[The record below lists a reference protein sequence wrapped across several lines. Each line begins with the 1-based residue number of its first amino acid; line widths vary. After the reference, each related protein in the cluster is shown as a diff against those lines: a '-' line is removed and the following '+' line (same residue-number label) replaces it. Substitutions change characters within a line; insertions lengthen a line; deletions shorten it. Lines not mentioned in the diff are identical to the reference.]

1 VKRLLVE
8 REPSR
13 FEFSKTRARFRSDGT
28 ECVGWLYRPDRPVD
42 APAVVMAPGF
52 AAERRWGLPNYAE
65 RLAEHGYAVYLFDY
79 RGFGDSEGEPRGLVS
94 PSRQLADLRTAITS
108 VRGLDSVDA
117 GRLALWGVSLSAG
130 HAVTVAAED
139 PGVDA
144 VVGVTPVLDGRS
156 FVLAD
161 GIGTGLKRV
170 LAGARDA
177 LQSVAAGPHTLPVAA
192 DAGETAAINR
202 PGARAGYEGLL
213 DGPDEWDNRLPA
225 RSLLSLLR
233 YRPVGSLDEVTC
245 PTLLVGGTR
254 DEIAP
259 ADGVASAADG
269 LPNATFVRLPTDHF
283 GVYRG
288 ETFEQVVGHA
298 TTFLDANL

>member
-1 VKRLLVE
+1 MKRLLVE

-42 APAVVMAPGF
+42 APAVVMVPGF
-52 AAERRWGLPNYAE
+52 AAERRWGLPSYAE
-65 RLAEHGYAVYLFDY
+65 RLAERGYAVYLFDY

-94 PSRQLADLRTAITS
+94 PSRQVADLRTAINS
-108 VRGLDSVDA
+108 VRDLDSVDA
-117 GRLALWGVSLSAG
+117 GRLALWGVSISAG

-139 PGVDA
+139 PAVDA
-144 VVGVTPVLDGRS
+144 VVGVTPILDGRS
-156 FVLAD
+156 FALSGGVVSS
-161 GIGTGLKRV
+161 LKRV
-170 LAGARDA
+170 FAGVRDR
-177 LQSVAAGPHTLPVAA
+177 LQSIVAGPHTLPVAA
-192 DAGETAAINR
+192 DAGGTVAIDR
-202 PGARAGYEGLL
+202 PGARAGFEGLL
-213 DGPDEWDNRLPA
+213 DRDDEWDNRLPA

-233 YRPVGSLDEVTC
+233 YRPVGSLGDVTC

-259 ADGVASAADG
+259 ADDAASAADG
-269 LPNATFVRLPTDHF
+269 LSNATFVRLPTDHF
-283 GVYRG
+283 GVYHG

-298 TTFLDANL
+298 TAFLDANL